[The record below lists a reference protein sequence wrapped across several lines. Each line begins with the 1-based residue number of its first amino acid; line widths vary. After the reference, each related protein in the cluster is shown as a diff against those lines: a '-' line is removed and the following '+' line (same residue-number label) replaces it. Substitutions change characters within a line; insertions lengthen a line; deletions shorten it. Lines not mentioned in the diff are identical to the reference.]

1 MNNKQATIRNAMI
14 GIFRGVEKV
23 TGKNNAVTALQY
35 STTPAE
41 CRQWLMTVQAM
52 FKDRDGKLN
61 KKAYCKSLNAVIENM
76 QFTIA
81 ELKKDIEYARKT
93 GDVDR
98 IPGDQVL
105 IQRYEEN
112 IGIIADEVRKHGG
125 RPSTKEE

>member
-1 MNNKQATIRNAMI
+1 MNNKQATIRNAVV
-14 GIFRGVEKV
+14 GAFRGVRKV
-23 TGKNNAVTALQY
+23 TGKNPAVTALQC

-41 CRQWLMTVQAM
+41 CRQWLITVRETY
-52 FKDRDGKLN
+52 RDQDGELN
-61 KKAYCKSLNAVIENM
+61 KKAYCEGLNTVIENM
-76 QFTIA
+76 RFTIS
-81 ELKKDIEYARKT
+81 ELEKDIEYARKT

-112 IGIIADEVRKHGG
+112 IGIIAGEVRKHGG